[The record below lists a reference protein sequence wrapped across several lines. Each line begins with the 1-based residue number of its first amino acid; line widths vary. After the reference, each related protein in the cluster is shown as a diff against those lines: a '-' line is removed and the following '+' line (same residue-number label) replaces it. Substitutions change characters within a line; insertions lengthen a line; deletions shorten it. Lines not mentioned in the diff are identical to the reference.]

1 MIEWGELLATL
12 IFLETAGSGATFG
25 EYPTQLYATA
35 NLSMGTENYVCWSDN
50 GSRRMS
56 ALEKGQA
63 QSHYIDKLL
72 LFGTGEPPSKVVMWT
87 QLSRQGR
94 VVLRTLLD

>member
-35 NLSMGTENYVCWSDN
+35 NLSMGTENYVY
-50 GSRRMS
+50 
-56 ALEKGQA
+56 AGQ
-63 QSHYIDKLL
+63 
-72 LFGTGEPPSKVVMWT
+72 TMEVVE
-87 QLSRQGR
+87 
-94 VVLRTLLD
+94 